1 MSTKAIHAIYDDDEV
16 LVSAAKKI
24 HAAGICVKEVFTPF
38 AVHGLPEALH
48 VPRTRIAIC
57 AFLFGLTGLGLAS
70 LGLWYMMIS
79 DWPMDVGGKPNWTF
93 YHNVPAWIP
102 VMFEF
107 TVFCAAHLMFWTL
120 LFRSWILPGVKPK
133 NPDPRT
139 TDDKFLVLIETNTE
153 DVDKISLMLKETGAS
168 EIKVV

>member
-24 HAAGICVKEVFTPF
+24 HAAGINVKEVFTPF

-57 AFLFGLTGLGLAS
+57 AFLFGLSGLGLAC
-70 LGLWYMMIS
+70 LGIWYMMIS
-79 DWPMDVGGKPNWTF
+79 DWAQDVGGKPIQSF
-93 YHNVPAWIP
+93 YHAVPSWIP
-102 VMFEF
+102 PIFEF
-107 TVFCAAHLMFWTL
+107 TVFSAAHLMFWTL
-120 LFRSWILPGVKPK
+120 LFRSWIFPGVRPK

-139 TDDKFLVLIETNTE
+139 TDDKFLILIETNDT
-153 DVDKISLMLKETGAS
+153 DKVSRLLRETGAS
-168 EIKVV
+168 EIKIV

>member
-1 MSTKAIHAIYDDDEV
+1 MKSIHAIYDDDEV

-24 HAAGICVKEVFTPF
+24 HAAGITVKDVFTPF
-38 AVHGLPEALH
+38 AVHGLAEALH

-57 AFLFGLTGLGLAS
+57 AFIFGITGMGLAC
-70 LGLWYMMIS
+70 LGLWYMAIS
-79 DWPMDVGGKPNWTF
+79 DWPMDVGGKPIETF
-93 YHNVPAWIP
+93 YHALPGFIP
-102 VMFEF
+102 PLFEF

-139 TDDKFLVLIETNTE
+139 TDDKFLMWIETNDT
-153 DVDKISLMLKETGAS
+153 DMVSKLLKETGAS
-168 EIKVV
+168 EIKII